1 MVLKYLIEK
10 EFKQMRRNPIIPRLI
25 LVFPCMMMILMPWAA
40 NLEIKYNNLAVVD
53 LDHSALSRRLVEK
66 VASTDYFNLVENAPD
81 YGRALESVEG
91 GEADVILEIPRDFA
105 KSLGTGRPVELQIS
119 ANSIN
124 GTKGG
129 LGSSYLSTVV
139 NDFVNQE
146 LGGTGMAR
154 LSVLNLYNPHL
165 NYKVF
170 MVPALLIMMLT
181 LLCGFLPALNIV
193 SEKEVGTIEQLNV
206 TPLNKFVFILAKL
219 VPYWIVGLVVLS
231 IGLGLSAVLYGI
243 VPSGSLWLIYFFSCI
258 YILTI
263 GFRTDY
269 FQLFR
274 HDAAGHVRHVF
285 LPDGIHPDERPV
297 HPRAQH
303 AGLGA
308 VDSGFQSV
316 DLFYSGHAYDF
327 PEGMWADRLV
337 AAVRQ
342 DAVFHVG
349 VCRSSR
355 VELPED
361 KCLIARAGHVW
372 RWMACRMIYKTKPW
386 GVFGL

>member
-1 MVLKYLIEK
+1 
-10 EFKQMRRNPIIPRLI
+10 MRRNPIIPRLI

-66 VASTDYFNLVENAPD
+66 VASTDYFNLVESAPD
-81 YGRALESVEG
+81 YGRALESVER

-105 KSLGTGRPVELQIS
+105 KSLGTGHPVELQIS

-231 IGLGLSAVLYGI
+231 IGF
-243 VPSGSLWLIYFFSCI
+243 WRLI
-258 YILTI
+258 T
-263 GFRTDY
+263 R
-269 FQLFR
+269 
-274 HDAAGHVRHVF
+274 
-285 LPDGIHPDERPV
+285 
-297 HPRAQH
+297 
-303 AGLGA
+303 
-308 VDSGFQSV
+308 
-316 DLFYSGHAYDF
+316 
-327 PEGMWADRLV
+327 
-337 AAVRQ
+337 
-342 DAVFHVG
+342 
-349 VCRSSR
+349 
-355 VELPED
+355 
-361 KCLIARAGHVW
+361 
-372 RWMACRMIYKTKPW
+372 
-386 GVFGL
+386 

>member
-1 MVLKYLIEK
+1 
-10 EFKQMRRNPIIPRLI
+10 MRRNPIIPRLI

-81 YGRALESVEG
+81 YGRALESVER

-231 IGLGLSAVLYGI
+231 IGLVLSAVLYGI
-243 VPSGSLWLIYFFSCI
+243 VPGIVKVGGWFEL
-258 YILTI
+258 
-263 GFRTDY
+263 
-269 FQLFR
+269 LF
-274 HDAAGHVRHVF
+274 VN
-285 LPDGIHPDERPV
+285 
-297 HPRAQH
+297 
-303 AGLGA
+303 GLGMPFNTGG
-308 VDSGFQSV
+308 VV
-316 DLFYSGHAYDF
+316 YIIL
-327 PEGMWADRLV
+327 L
-337 AAVRQ
+337 AA
-342 DAVFHVG
+342 A
-349 VCRSSR
+349 
-355 VELPED
+355 
-361 KCLIARAGHVW
+361 LI
-372 RWMACRMIYKTKPW
+372 W
-386 GVFGL
+386 GVYELSLIHI

>member
-81 YGRALESVEG
+81 YGRALESVER

-105 KSLGTGRPVELQIS
+105 KSLGTGRPVKLQIS
-119 ANSIN
+119 ANAIN

-146 LGGTGMAR
+146 LGGTGMTR

-231 IGLGLSAVLYGI
+231 IGLVLSAVLYGI
-243 VPSGSLWLIYFFSCI
+243 VPSGSLWLI
-258 YILTI
+258 
-263 GFRTDY
+263 
-269 FQLFR
+269 
-274 HDAAGHVRHVF
+274 
-285 LPDGIHPDERPV
+285 
-297 HPRAQH
+297 
-303 AGLGA
+303 
-308 VDSGFQSV
+308 
-316 DLFYSGHAYDF
+316 
-327 PEGMWADRLV
+327 
-337 AAVRQ
+337 
-342 DAVFHVG
+342 
-349 VCRSSR
+349 
-355 VELPED
+355 
-361 KCLIARAGHVW
+361 
-372 RWMACRMIYKTKPW
+372 
-386 GVFGL
+386 